1 MTGCEHDGV
10 PGGLIGGVSISQ
22 EQSIDIYS
30 YISNGAASTY
40 ALPDYTLLCSDAS
53 AGPPVGISAF
63 HTDAALF

>member
-1 MTGCEHDGV
+1 MDRKGSTADCTFQRLILKEATLMTECEHDGV

-40 ALPDYTLLCSDAS
+40 ALPD
-53 AGPPVGISAF
+53 
-63 HTDAALF
+63 